1 MFIYELIEELCMKKG
16 INITRLCKDCNI
28 PRSTM
33 TDYKKGRIKS
43 LSLNTLTKIADYFDV
58 SLSYLCNF
66 PERTRDEDAAKIA
79 IFGAETVV
87 TDQMWKELKEYA
99 SFLKQKYSN

>member
-16 INITRLCKDCNI
+16 VNITKLCKDCNI

-43 LSLNTLTKIADYFDV
+43 LSLNTLTKIADYFEV
-58 SLSYLCNF
+58 SLSYLCNSST
-66 PERTRDEDAAKIA
+66 PQIDEYTVRQAV
-79 IFGAETVV
+79 FGKETAVS
-87 TDQMWKELKEYA
+87 DEMWQELMEYA
-99 SFLKQKYSN
+99 SFLKQKYEK